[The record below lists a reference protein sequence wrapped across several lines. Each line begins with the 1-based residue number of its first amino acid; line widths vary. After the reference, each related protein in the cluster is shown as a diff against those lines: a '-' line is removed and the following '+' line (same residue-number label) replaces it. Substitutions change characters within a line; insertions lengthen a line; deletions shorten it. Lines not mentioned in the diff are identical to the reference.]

1 MDHLLRA
8 LDPLLRQY
16 GYLAVFA
23 AIFLEDFGVPM
34 PGETLLIAAALL
46 ASRGSFNIF
55 ILIVTAWSAAVLGDN
70 VGYAIG
76 RFGGRRLVL
85 RFGRY
90 VLITDS
96 RLGRAEKFFESRG
109 AVVVVIARFIEI
121 LRQLNG
127 IIAGIAGMRWWR
139 FLVYNAVGAALWVGF
154 WSVLFFH
161 LGRQGERIVFLLRGY
176 EPLAAAVVAALV
188 IGGIVLRVVLRK
200 RRKARRDAGSGH
212 PG

>member
-8 LDPLLRQY
+8 LDPWLRQY

-34 PGETLLIAAALL
+34 PGETLLIAGALL
-46 ASRGSFNIF
+46 ASQSTFNIF
-55 ILIVTAWSAAVLGDN
+55 ILIVTAWSAALLGDN

-90 VLITDS
+90 VLITDR

-109 AVVVVIARFIEI
+109 AIVVVVARFIEI

-127 IIAGIAGMRWWR
+127 IIAGVAGMRWWR
-139 FLVYNAVGAALWVGF
+139 FLGYNAVGAALWVGF
-154 WSVLFFH
+154 WSILFFH
-161 LGRQGERIVFLLRGY
+161 LGKRGERIAFLLRGY
-176 EPLAAAVVAALV
+176 EPLAAAAFAALV
-188 IGGIVLRVVLRK
+188 ICAVVLRVVLR
-200 RRKARRDAGSGH
+200 RSHKARRDAGSGSR
-212 PG
+212 G